1 MEKNTATAASAALR
15 YGSVTLLACLVAFVL
30 HFIVHVNQTTVA
42 LSFLVLIVMTA
53 SRWRLSYS
61 VYLSLLC
68 AILYNFFF
76 LPPVGALTITD
87 PQNWIALAAFLC
99 TSILVSH
106 LSDSEH
112 KQSELSETRRREVE
126 RLYEFSQELLLHD
139 DLRTVARITPSVVA
153 GIFGFRGVALYV
165 RDGDTAYYSD
175 PESGL
180 MPLIELKKAAQAAEP
195 GMRVVEGIRLMPLML
210 GMRTVGSLA
219 VRGGDDSPRMYEA
232 ISSLVAI
239 ALERAAALEHT
250 SHMEAARESERLR
263 SALLDSVTHDLRT
276 PLTSI
281 RAAATTLVSHP
292 RLSEPERQ
300 EMYAIVD
307 EESVRLDRLIG
318 KAVEMAQLD
327 SASIQVKAEPE
338 NVRELI
344 ELALEEARPILED
357 RSVEVNVPEDL
368 PAVPMDRELVRR
380 VLRHLLENAAKYSPP
395 GSPLRISGRIEDYR
409 LLVSV
414 EDNGTGIGADE
425 QPFIFDKF
433 YRGSKQ
439 QSNVP
444 GTGMGLAIVR
454 AIMIAHGGGIEVASE
469 PRRGSTFT
477 FWLPVAPA
485 N

>member
-1 MEKNTATAASAALR
+1 MEKNTATAVLAARR
-15 YGSVTLLACLVAFVL
+15 YVSLTLLALVVAFLFRFV
-30 HFIVHVNQTTVA
+30 VHVNQTTVA
-42 LSFLVLIVMTA
+42 LSFLVLIVVAA
-53 SRWRLSYS
+53 SRWRLAYS

-68 AILYNFFF
+68 AVLYNFCF
-76 LPPVGALTITD
+76 LPPVGRLTIAD
-87 PQNWIALAAFLC
+87 PQNWIALTAFLC
-99 TSILVSH
+99 TSFLVSH

-112 KQSELSETRRREVE
+112 KQAELSETRRREVE

-139 DLRTVARITPSVVA
+139 DLRTVARITPSTVA

-165 RDGDTAYYSD
+165 REGDAAYCSD

-180 MPLIELKKAAQAAEP
+180 MPLIELKKAAQALEP
-195 GMRVVEGIRLMPLML
+195 AMRVTEGVRVMPLVL
-210 GMRTVGSLA
+210 GMRTVGALA
-219 VRGGDDSPRMYEA
+219 VRGGEDSPRMYEA
-232 ISSLVAI
+232 ISTLVAI
-239 ALERAAALEHT
+239 ALERAEALERT

-281 RAAATTLVSHP
+281 RAAATMLVSHP
-292 RLSEPERQ
+292 QLPEVERR
-300 EMYAIVD
+300 EMYAVVD
-307 EESVRLDRLIG
+307 EESERLDRLIG

-327 SASIQVKAEPE
+327 ASIPVKAQPE

-344 ELALEEARPILED
+344 EMALEEARPILDE
-357 RSVEVNVPEDL
+357 RNVEVNVPDDL
-368 PAVPMDRELVRR
+368 PEVPMDRELVRR
-380 VLRHLLENAAKYSPP
+380 VLRHLLENAAKYSPK
-395 GSPLRISGRIEDYR
+395 GSPIRINGRIEDYR

-414 EDNGTGIGADE
+414 EDNGPGIDARE

-454 AIMIAHGGGIEVASE
+454 AIMIAHGGGVEVVSHP
-469 PRRGSTFT
+469 PRGAAFT
-477 FWLPVAPA
+477 FWLPVAA
-485 N
+485 GE